1 MRNRFLASFV
11 PAVAIA
17 AAIMMAPQPSAGQA
31 TKAKAKANT
40 YKAPRAH
47 DGKADLQGIWQ
58 ILNTSIAAGVEAHS
72 PALGIPAGMGA
83 IIDPADGKI
92 PYRPEVRVKQQ
103 DNFKN
108 RAKLDPMNKCYMPG
122 PTRVI
127 YIPFPFQIL
136 QTPKTVVLLSEYA
149 HSTRNIFLT
158 GEHLEGLELWMGDSR
173 GKWEGDTLVVDV
185 QQNNPSTWL
194 DASGDL
200 MGANT
205 HIVERFTR
213 TGPDTLQYE
222 ATFTDP
228 DLYTRPWTMRVTLY
242 RHTEP
247 NFRVLEYDCN
257 AYMEFE
263 GVK

>member
-1 MRNRFLASFV
+1 ML
-11 PAVAIA
+11 
-17 AAIMMAPQPSAGQA
+17 APQPGRGQA
-31 TKAKAKANT
+31 TKAAPKAVAKASS

-58 ILNTSIAAGVEAHS
+58 IFNTSIAASIEPHT
-72 PALGIPAGMGA
+72 PAYGIPAGFGA
-83 IIDPADGKI
+83 IVDPADGKI
-92 PYRPEVRVKQQ
+92 PYKPEARAKQQ
-103 DNFKN
+103 ANFAN
-108 RAKLDPMNKCYMPG
+108 RAKLDPVNKCYMPG
-122 PTRVI
+122 PTRMM
-127 YIPFPFQIL
+127 YMPFPFQIM
-136 QTPKTVVLLSEYA
+136 QTPNTVVLLSEFS
-149 HSTRNIFLT
+149 HSTRNIFLG
-158 GEHLEGLELWMGDSR
+158 GEHLDGLELWMGDSR
-173 GKWEGDTLVVDV
+173 GKWQGDTLVVDV
-185 QQNNPSTWL
+185 MQNNPMTWL

-213 TGPDTLQYE
+213 TGPDALQYE

-228 DLYTRPWTMRVTLY
+228 DLYTRPWTLRVMLQ

-263 GVK
+263 GVR